1 MLDKVKKNKYG
12 FYELKNKPIAEEQAL
27 NFEEEYYQNE
37 EGGHENN
44 YPTEALE
51 YFENKAV
58 QREYIIR
65 KILGEDRKLRILDIG
80 CGEGFL
86 LQHFL
91 NNGAEVCGIDYS
103 KYGIEH
109 NNPQLLPFLM
119 QGDCFKILEKLIEN
133 NEVFDVVNTDC
144 TLDMVQDPELLLQ
157 LIKRVVKKDGLI
169 ACKVSNN
176 YSDFQI
182 ELLKNGTLSKEFWL
196 DEKGHP
202 SYFNKDGFV
211 NFFDANGYEC
221 KGVYSERL
229 IELNLMNE
237 LTNYY
242 ENSETGKACWKT
254 AFKIENMLHDLSME
268 DTVNIMRLFA
278 NMGLGRELLGIFSVK

>member
-91 NNGAEVCGIDYS
+91 NKGAEVCGID
-103 KYGIEH
+103 
-109 NNPQLLPFLM
+109 
-119 QGDCFKILEKLIEN
+119 
-133 NEVFDVVNTDC
+133 
-144 TLDMVQDPELLLQ
+144 
-157 LIKRVVKKDGLI
+157 
-169 ACKVSNN
+169 
-176 YSDFQI
+176 
-182 ELLKNGTLSKEFWL
+182 LLKKM
-196 DEKGHP
+196 D
-202 SYFNKDGFV
+202 
-211 NFFDANGYEC
+211 
-221 KGVYSERL
+221 
-229 IELNLMNE
+229 
-237 LTNYY
+237 
-242 ENSETGKACWKT
+242 
-254 AFKIENMLHDLSME
+254 
-268 DTVNIMRLFA
+268 
-278 NMGLGRELLGIFSVK
+278 

>member
-91 NNGAEVCGIDYS
+91 NKGAEVCGIDYS

-119 QGDCFKILEKLIEN
+119 QGDCYKILEKLIEN

-144 TLDMVQDPELLLQ
+144 TLDMVPNPELLLQ

-211 NFFDANGYEC
+211 NFFDSNGYEC

-242 ENSETGKACWKT
+242 EKPETGKACWKT